1 MAVSNGDKLVNR
13 GQRQCVV
20 LVRAL
25 IRDPKVLILDEAI
38 ALLDS
43 ASEHRIQMGVG
54 NVSQE
59 QNLDLCCTP
68 TPHDPKRRRHHS
80 YGHRRRCRAN
90 TSCQI
95 GELAKYHS
103 IEEDGMPSRTSTA
116 VESSAAS
123 INIEKHGVD
132 PADLAQEAEE
142 KQTTSYSGRT
152 PGWRR

>member
-43 ASEHRIQMGVG
+43 ASEHRIQTGVG

-59 QNLDLCCTP
+59 QNLDLYVVELI
-68 TPHDPKRRRHHS
+68 PH
-80 YGHRRRCRAN
+80 
-90 TSCQI
+90 
-95 GELAKYHS
+95 AKLVNLQNIHS